1 MTFNIEFL
9 HAYKGEEELPRLLQF
24 VGECNRLANFC
35 GYVHPGDEQWAA
47 WSQAGVKHE
56 PPQKNPASGT
66 LYRSVGFTIKY
77 TITNYRKQRETM

>member
-35 GYVHPGDEQWAA
+35 GYVHPGDMCHLL
-47 WSQAGVKHE
+47 SNGLR
-56 PPQKNPASGT
+56 G
-66 LYRSVGFTIKY
+66 
-77 TITNYRKQRETM
+77 RKLV